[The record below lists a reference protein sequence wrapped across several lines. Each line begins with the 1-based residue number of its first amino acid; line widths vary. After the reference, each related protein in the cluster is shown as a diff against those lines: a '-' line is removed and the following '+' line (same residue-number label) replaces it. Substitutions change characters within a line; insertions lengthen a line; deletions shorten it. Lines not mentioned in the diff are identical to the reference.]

1 MYIFSPSRTLMLGDY
16 LMSNRYRFFCSSLS
30 GGAQGKYHYVS
41 DEIMKITIRKV
52 CFAIFF
58 AVLLL
63 APGTVLGE
71 EVASSHEDAILVK
84 AVMCESLQK
93 LVPDNEA
100 VAFSIDLGRVY
111 SFTEFDPVPEKTV
124 IFHKWYRKGNL
135 ISVKKLTINPP
146 RWSSLSSMQL
156 RDADKG
162 PWHVDVI
169 DHNEKLLKTL
179 RFSITD

>member
-1 MYIFSPSRTLMLGDY
+1 MIITFRQV
-16 LMSNRYRFFCSSLS
+16 CS
-30 GGAQGKYHYVS
+30 
-41 DEIMKITIRKV
+41 
-52 CFAIFF
+52 AILL
-58 AVLLL
+58 AVLLV
-63 APGTVLGE
+63 APGTVLSEVLSE
-71 EVASSHEDAILVK
+71 EGAASPEEAILVK

-93 LVPDNEA
+93 HVPANEA
-100 VAFSIDLGRVY
+100 VVFSINLGRVY
-111 SFTEFDPVPEKTV
+111 SFTEFDPVPEKIV
-124 IFHKWYRKGNL
+124 IFHKWYHKGNL

-169 DHNEKLLKTL
+169 DQNDKLLKTL